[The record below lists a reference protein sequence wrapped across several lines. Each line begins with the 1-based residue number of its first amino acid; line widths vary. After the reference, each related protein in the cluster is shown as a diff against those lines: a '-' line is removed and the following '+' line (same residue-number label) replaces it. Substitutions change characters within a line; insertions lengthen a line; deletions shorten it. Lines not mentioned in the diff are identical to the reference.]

1 MRLILLTAVAMCAF
15 AANSVLNRMA
25 VGQGLI
31 DPLGF
36 ALVRLCSGALV
47 LLAVVIF
54 RRVVVGHAVWPGWAG
69 RVPGVLGL
77 LIYLIGFSLAYA
89 RLDAGTGAL
98 ILFGVVQITMFV
110 GALTA
115 REMIPA
121 RRWIGAG
128 LAFGGLALLLWPG
141 GAMQA
146 SLPHAG
152 LMAGAGIG
160 WGVYSLAGRRA
171 RDPVAATAAN
181 FVLAVPVMLCLLP
194 WVPLTAT
201 AGGVGLAVVSGAVTS
216 GLGYALWYTL
226 VPGLGAA
233 RAGVAQLTVPVIAAA
248 GGLVWL
254 GEPLGWRVIAA
265 AALVMFG
272 VALATLHAAGS
283 VATRAGHEG

>member
-36 ALVRLCSGALV
+36 ALVRLCSGAMV
-47 LLAVVIF
+47 LLAVVIL

-98 ILFGVVQITMFV
+98 ILFGVVQITMFA

-171 RDPVAATAAN
+171 HDPVAATAAN

-216 GLGYALWYTL
+216 GLGYALWYAL

-283 VATRAGHEG
+283 VATRAGHDG